1 MSTTFKGRR
10 ISAIWFLLLFL
21 LTFVGW
27 ASFFELDQ
35 QIRAQGVVIPSSRTQ
50 VIQAVDGGSVRAIYV
65 REGETVKS
73 GQKLALLEDDRAK
86 AAHAQAK
93 AEVFGRKAALIRC
106 LAELAGKKPIFPKEF
121 NAYPQFV
128 DAQVGYYEQRKRG
141 LDDELAVQTA
151 ALKLAKE
158 EYNLSERLG
167 KSGDISRVE
176 VMRSLRQVL
185 DIESRISGLRNKYL
199 QEAYQEMV
207 KVEEDLSS
215 SRYKLDEKVNI
226 LDHTEMFAPLTGI
239 IKYVR
244 VTTIGGVLKPGDE
257 LMQISPIDEEI
268 LAEVKI
274 NPTDV
279 GQLRIGLP
287 VSLRLDAF
295 DYSIYGKLE
304 GTLRYI
310 SPDTLSEPAPNGQQ
324 QIFYRAQ
331 VAINDMSKQKG
342 SKIRVSEIIP
352 GMVVTADILTGHRSV
367 LHYLLKPVYNAF
379 DGALSQK

>member
-10 ISAIWFLLLFL
+10 ISAMWFLLLFL

-27 ASFFELDQ
+27 ASIFELDQ
-35 QIRAQGVVIPSSRTQ
+35 HIRAQGLVIPSSRTQ
-50 VIQAVDGGSVRAIYV
+50 VIQAMDGGSLRAIYV
-65 REGETVKS
+65 HEGEIVKS
-73 GQKLALLEDDRAK
+73 GQKLALLEDDRAQ
-86 AAHAQAK
+86 AAHEQAK
-93 AEVFGRKAALIRC
+93 AEVFSRKAALIRC
-106 LAELAGKKPIFPKEF
+106 LAELAGKKPKFPKEF
-121 NAYPQFV
+121 DQYPQFV

-141 LDDELAVQTA
+141 LDDELEVQKA
-151 ALKLAKE
+151 SLKLAKE

-185 DIESRISGLRNKYL
+185 DIESRITGLRNKYL

-207 KVEEDLSS
+207 KVEDDLSS
-215 SRYKLDEKVNI
+215 SRYKLDEKVSI
-226 LDHTEMFAPLTGI
+226 LDHTEMLAPMAGI

-244 VTTIGGVLKPGDE
+244 ITTIGGVLKPGDE

-268 LAEVKI
+268 LAEIKI
-274 NPTDV
+274 NPADI
-279 GQLRIGLP
+279 GQLRTGLP

-295 DYSIYGKLE
+295 DYSLYGKLE

-310 SPDTLSEPAPNGQQ
+310 SPDTLTEPGANGQQ
-324 QIFYRAQ
+324 QVFYRAQ
-331 VAINDMSKQKG
+331 VAINEMSTQLE
-342 SKIRVSEIIP
+342 SKIRVSEIMP
-352 GMVVTADILTGHRSV
+352 GMVVTADILTGHRTV
-367 LHYLLKPVYNAF
+367 LHYLLKPIYKAF

>member
-1 MSTTFKGRR
+1 
-10 ISAIWFLLLFL
+10 
-21 LTFVGW
+21 
-27 ASFFELDQ
+27 
-35 QIRAQGVVIPSSRTQ
+35 
-50 VIQAVDGGSVRAIYV
+50 
-65 REGETVKS
+65 
-73 GQKLALLEDDRAK
+73 
-86 AAHAQAK
+86 
-93 AEVFGRKAALIRC
+93 VFGRKAALIRC